1 MFVYNMLNVK
11 AIDQHL
17 FGDIL
22 SHTLKHGVGWD
33 IDLEYLMCIFSFV
46 LSRIIS

>member
-1 MFVYNMLNVK
+1 MLNVK
-11 AIDQHL
+11 AIDQQ
-17 FGDIL
+17 GDIL

-33 IDLEYLMCIFSFV
+33 FDLEYLMCIFAFV